1 VRIELADPLWFAG
14 KEAELRP
21 PTILEFDIIRQIAKD
36 DPVAETLVKS
46 ADWIVYVSVIF
57 VVLALI
63 YFTYLSGGE

>member
-1 VRIELADPLWFAG
+1 MADPLWFAG
-14 KEAELRP
+14 TEAELHP

-36 DPVAETLVKS
+36 DPVAQTLTKS
-46 ADWIVYVSVIF
+46 ADWIVFISVIF

>member
-1 VRIELADPLWFAG
+1 MADPKWFAG
-14 KEAELRP
+14 ESAELHP

-36 DPVAETLVKS
+36 DPVAETLVKW
-46 ADWIVYVSVIF
+46 ADWIVYICVIF